1 MGISVVACDPGS
13 QGSPRLPRPNG
24 IYDPSI
30 WVQSNCDFQSSFPR
44 SALFFT
50 PKPSWK
56 VGKPLTPPKMGPI
69 WTEDQGMGFPER
81 CVDCQGSASHW
92 KLHCYIHYHT
102 FSEKNIW
109 KYWKLYT
116 KICWIVALYYASH
129 VFYMCSLCVLYVFY
143 MWLCSHCS
151 TTVAGHHQ
159 VAGEDLVAEMEQKED
174 KGRPYHGYPL
184 VI

>member
-109 KYWKLYT
+109 KLYT

-143 MWLCSHCS
+143 MWLCAHCS

>member
-13 QGSPRLPRPNG
+13 KGNPRLPRPNG

-92 KLHCYIHYHT
+92 KLHCYIHCHT
-102 FSEKNIW
+102 FSEKNI
-109 KYWKLYT
+109 WKLYT

>member
-1 MGISVVACDPGS
+1 MIQLFGS
-13 QGSPRLPRPNG
+13 SPTVIFSHPCPVQLFFSPRNHREKWGNHWHTKNG
-24 IYDPSI
+24 INLDWGSGDGIPWEVCRLSGQCITLLYI
-30 WVQSNCDFQSSFPR
+30 VIYITT
-44 SALFFT
+44 LF
-50 PKPSWK
+50 W
-56 VGKPLTPPKMGPI
+56 
-69 WTEDQGMGFPER
+69 
-81 CVDCQGSASHW
+81 
-92 KLHCYIHYHT
+92 
-102 FSEKNIW
+102 KNI
-109 KYWKLYT
+109 WKLYT

-143 MWLCSHCS
+143 MWLCAHCS